1 MEDTMDQAQEA
12 NRKRIS
18 DLLNTLKMEPDVM
31 KLDLEGKAISRSE
44 TSLHLAGASGIMA
57 IPLEEIVDI
66 TPLKNTNDPMMVSVS
81 VKDAT
86 KIRAVSTVQP
96 TTPGPVMASRL
107 SFPGRFGGAG
117 GLGGRRMG
125 NTGATYCFDGYLD
138 SGTVTFGQID
148 MTDDVT
154 TVQVHDDDWV

>member
-57 IPLEEIVDI
+57 
-66 TPLKNTNDPMMVSVS
+66 
-81 VKDAT
+81 
-86 KIRAVSTVQP
+86 R
-96 TTPGPVMASRL
+96 
-107 SFPGRFGGAG
+107 
-117 GLGGRRMG
+117 GL
-125 NTGATYCFDGYLD
+125 NGATDDARSGDGKQIKLP
-138 SGTVTFGQID
+138 GTLRRRR
-148 MTDDVT
+148 
-154 TVQVHDDDWV
+154 WVGRETYG